1 MFIRQYRKEDRKAI
15 ERISFETGF
24 MGESM
29 NKLISSPRL
38 WALGIKQYLDYEPE
52 SIFVA
57 EENGQV
63 VGYILGFIEE
73 LKYDKKKLMV
83 ISALR
88 NLRFLYSLVLEDK
101 IFWFDKL
108 RESIIVYL
116 RSFLGRGFKEPKN
129 SGHLHINL
137 LPSIR
142 GKDIGTQLL
151 DRFIQY
157 AKKKG
162 AKSVFANSY
171 QRSENLNNNFWTR
184 NGFYEYSKIK
194 TGFWKQ
200 HLSEKEIY
208 LVCYV
213 KSLG

>member
-63 VGYILGFIEE
+63 VGYVFGFLED
-73 LKYDKKKLMV
+73 LKYDKKRIMV
-83 ISALR
+83 MSILR

-101 IFWFDKL
+101 IFWLDKL
-108 RESIIVYL
+108 KESTIIFVKSL
-116 RSFLGRGFKEPKN
+116 FGRGFKEPKD

-137 LPSIR
+137 LPSVR
-142 GKDIGTQLL
+142 GKNIGSQLL
-151 DRFIQY
+151 DRFFKY
-157 AKKKG
+157 AKKNGTKTI
-162 AKSVFANSY
+162 FANSY
-171 QRSENLNNNFWTR
+171 QRAENLKNNFWIK
-184 NGFYEYSKIK
+184 NGFHEYSKIK

-200 HLSEKEIY
+200 HLPEKEIY
-208 LVCYV
+208 LVCYT
-213 KSLG
+213 KDLS